1 MKKKIVNLIERERKK
16 VKYLHF
22 AKKTSKKF
30 TKLNLNYIFVY
41 ALREKKNRLNLA
53 VKKFKFEFTKK
64 VFNYLHHFVFFIVFT
79 NSN

>member
-1 MKKKIVNLIERERKK
+1 MNLIERERKK

-53 VKKFKFEFTKK
+53 VKKNLNLSLQKK
-64 VFNYLHHFVFFIVFT
+64 YLIIYIILSFL
-79 NSN
+79 